1 MERPAREID
10 AQPEPAAPL
19 AASPLPAVSALGPA
33 SAAHT
38 LAHGDGASKARML
51 LGMQRGA
58 GNAAVARLLAR
69 QHAHTHHEDDPTL
82 EWSEFEA
89 DAPADSA
96 FDAMTFSGFET
107 ALSAP
112 AVEVEQDG
120 TKWKARVPFDPA
132 TFNTAQAF
140 MDPTRSWVK
149 EGHATDAL
157 LAHEQGH
164 FDISNAIAEKTE
176 TAMEALLTA
185 KGVGSWFTK
194 SSKVAAQ
201 NAAIANWNK
210 WSGTAH
216 AGKIAKKGLKV
227 QKKAQTDYDADPP
240 VGSGHG
246 TDAAKQ
252 AHWETEIAAGL
263 PGYDVT

>member
-10 AQPEPAAPL
+10 PQPEPVAPL
-19 AASPLPAVSALGPA
+19 EQSTPAALGPVGPT

-38 LAHGDGASKARML
+38 LAHGDIGSKARML

-69 QHAHTHHEDDPTL
+69 QHDHTHHEDDPTL

-89 DAPADSA
+89 PAPAASK
-96 FDAMTFSGFET
+96 FDAATSSGFEYE
-107 ALSAP
+107 LQPAP
-112 AVEVEQDG
+112 LEVEQDG

-132 TFNTAQAF
+132 TLDTAKAF
-140 MDPTRSWVK
+140 MDPTKSWVK

-164 FDISNAIAEKTE
+164 FDISNVIAEKTE
-176 TAMEALLTA
+176 TAIEGMMTS

-194 SSKVAAQ
+194 SSKNAAS

-210 WSGTAH
+210 WSGKAH
-216 AGKIAKKGLKV
+216 AGKIYKKGQKVLKR
-227 QKKAQTDYDADPP
+227 AQADYDADPP
-240 VGSGHG
+240 KG
-246 TDAAKQ
+246 
-252 AHWETEIAAGL
+252 
-263 PGYDVT
+263 